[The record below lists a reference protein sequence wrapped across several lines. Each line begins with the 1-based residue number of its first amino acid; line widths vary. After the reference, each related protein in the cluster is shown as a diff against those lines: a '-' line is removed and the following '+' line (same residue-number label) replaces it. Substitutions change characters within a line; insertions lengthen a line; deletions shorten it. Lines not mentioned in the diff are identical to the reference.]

1 MTDTT
6 EQVRRWPVLLREP
19 LVHFIFA
26 ALAVFIAW
34 NLVASGRANEARTI
48 RVSSADLERLASIY
62 TAEAGSLPSGEDMV
76 AMVNDYVRD
85 EALAREAK
93 RLGLDE
99 GDTIVT
105 RRLAQKMTF
114 MVADLAREETPNDAV
129 LLEWYETH
137 ADRFTEPQKVTFRH
151 VFLSEDVRGASA
163 TSDAEAL
170 LGELNAGKD
179 WREAGDPFMLQ
190 RAYGDLPLREVVR
203 LFGGEFAQSIATT
216 PASVLWT
223 GPIRSALGVHLVQ
236 VSANAPPQL
245 PPFDD
250 VKDAVLAD
258 WQDQTRREENEKA
271 IQEIIARYKV
281 EVEGINAE

>member
-1 MTDTT
+1 M
-6 EQVRRWPVLLREP
+6 LLREP
-19 LVHFIFA
+19 LVHFILA

-34 NLVASGRANEARTI
+34 NVVASGRVDEARTI
-48 RVSSADLERLASIY
+48 RVSGADLERLASIY
-62 TAEAGSLPSGEDMV
+62 TAEAGTLPSGEDMV

-114 MVADLAREETPNDAV
+114 MVADLAREETPDDAV
-129 LLEWYETH
+129 LREWYETH
-137 ADRFTEPQKVTFRH
+137 ADRFTEPQRITFRH
-151 VFLSEDVRGASA
+151 VFFSEDARGASA
-163 TSDAEAL
+163 ASDAEAV
-170 LGELNAGKD
+170 LGELNTGKD

-190 RAYGDLPLREVVR
+190 RAYGDLPLREIVR
-203 LFGGEFAQSIATT
+203 LFGGDFAQTLAAT
-216 PASVLWT
+216 PASDMWT

-236 VSANAPPQL
+236 VSANEPPRLQ
-245 PPFDD
+245 PFED
-250 VKDAVLAD
+250 VKEAVLAD
-258 WQDQTRREENEKA
+258 WQDQTRRAANEQA
-271 IQEIIARYKV
+271 IQDIIARYKV

>member
-19 LVHFIFA
+19 LVHFILA

-34 NLVASGRANEARTI
+34 HFVSSGREEEARTI

-62 TAEAGSLPSGEDMV
+62 TAEAGALPSGEDMV

-114 MVADLAREETPNDAV
+114 MVADLTREETPDDAV
-129 LLEWYETH
+129 LRDWYETH
-137 ADRFTEPQKVTFRH
+137 ADRFTDPQMVTFRH
-151 VFLSEDVRGASA
+151 VFFSEDVRGAAA
-163 TSDAEAL
+163 TADARATLER
-170 LGELNAGKD
+170 LNTGND

-203 LFGGEFAQSIATT
+203 LFGGEFAQSLAAT
-216 PASVLWT
+216 PASDLWT
-223 GPIRSALGVHLVQ
+223 GPVRSALGVHLVQ
-236 VSANAPPQL
+236 VSANTPPQL
-245 PPFDD
+245 QPFDD
-250 VKDAVLAD
+250 AKDAVLAD
-258 WQDQTRREENEKA
+258 WQDETRREANETA
-271 IQEIIARYKV
+271 IQDIIARYNV

>member
-1 MTDTT
+1 LTDTT

-19 LVHFIFA
+19 LVHFILA

-34 NLVASGRANEARTI
+34 HFVSSGREEEARTI

-62 TAEAGSLPSGEDMV
+62 TAEAGALPSGEDMV

-114 MVADLAREETPNDAV
+114 MVADLTREETPDDAV
-129 LLEWYETH
+129 LRDWYETH
-137 ADRFTEPQKVTFRH
+137 ADRFTDPQMVTFRH
-151 VFLSEDVRGASA
+151 VFFSEDVRGAAA
-163 TSDAEAL
+163 TADARATLER
-170 LGELNAGKD
+170 LNTGND

-203 LFGGEFAQSIATT
+203 LFGGEFAQSLAAT
-216 PASVLWT
+216 PASDLWT
-223 GPIRSALGVHLVQ
+223 GPVRSALGVHLVQ
-236 VSANAPPQL
+236 VSANTPPQL
-245 PPFDD
+245 QPFDD
-250 VKDAVLAD
+250 AKDAVLAD
-258 WQDQTRREENEKA
+258 WQDETRREANETA
-271 IQEIIARYKV
+271 IQDIIARYNV

>member
-19 LVHFIFA
+19 LIHFIFA
-26 ALAVFIAW
+26 ALVVFIAW
-34 NLVASGRANEARTI
+34 NAVASGRDDEARTI

-62 TAEAGSLPSGEDMV
+62 TAEAGALPSGEDMV
-76 AMVNDYVRD
+76 AIVNDFVRD

-114 MVADLAREETPNDAV
+114 MVADLARDEIPSDAV
-129 LLEWYETH
+129 LREWYEAH

-151 VFLSEDVRGASA
+151 TFFSEDVRGAA
-163 TSDAEAL
+163 AAADAEAV
-170 LGELNAGKD
+170 LGKLNAGDD
-179 WREAGDPFMLQ
+179 WRAAGDPFMLQ
-190 RAYGDLPLREVVR
+190 RAYGDLPLREVTR
-203 LFGGEFAQSIATT
+203 LFGGEFAQSLAET
-216 PASVLWT
+216 PASDFWT
-223 GPIRSALGVHLVQ
+223 GPIRSALGLHLVQ
-236 VSANAPPQL
+236 VSANAPPRL

-258 WQDQTRREENEKA
+258 WQAETRREANEKA
-271 IQEIIARYKV
+271 IQEIISRYDV

>member
-1 MTDTT
+1 MTDKT
-6 EQVRRWPVLLREP
+6 EQRRRWPVLLREP
-19 LVHFIFA
+19 LVHFILA

-34 NLVASGRANEARTI
+34 NVVASGRVDEARTI
-48 RVSSADLERLASIY
+48 RVSGADLERLASIY
-62 TAEAGSLPSGEDMV
+62 TAEAGTLPSGEDMV

-114 MVADLAREETPNDAV
+114 MVADLAREETPDDAV
-129 LLEWYETH
+129 LREWYETH
-137 ADRFTEPQKVTFRH
+137 ADRFTEPQRITFRH
-151 VFLSEDVRGASA
+151 VFFSEDARGASA
-163 TSDAEAL
+163 ASDAEAV
-170 LGELNAGKD
+170 LGELNTGKD

-190 RAYGDLPLREVVR
+190 RAYGDLPLREIVR
-203 LFGGEFAQSIATT
+203 LFGGDFAQTLAAT
-216 PASVLWT
+216 PASDMWT

-236 VSANAPPQL
+236 VSANEPPRLQ
-245 PPFDD
+245 PFED
-250 VKDAVLAD
+250 VKEAVLAD
-258 WQDQTRREENEKA
+258 WQDQTRRAANEQA
-271 IQEIIARYKV
+271 IQDIIARYKV

>member
-6 EQVRRWPVLLREP
+6 EKVRRWPVLLREP
-19 LVHFIFA
+19 LVHFILA

-34 NLVASGRANEARTI
+34 NVVTSGRADEARTI

-62 TAEAGSLPSGEDMV
+62 TAEAGALPSGEDMV

-114 MVADLAREETPNDAV
+114 MVADLAREDTPDDAV
-129 LLEWYETH
+129 LREWYETH

-151 VFLSEDVRGASA
+151 VFFSEDVRGASA
-163 TSDAEAL
+163 TADAEAA
-170 LGELNAGKD
+170 LGKLNAGDD

-203 LFGGEFAQSIATT
+203 LFGGEFAQSLAAT
-216 PASVLWT
+216 PASGLWT

-236 VSANAPPQL
+236 VETNAPPQL
-245 PPFDD
+245 QPFED

-258 WQDQTRREENEKA
+258 WQDETRREANEKA
-271 IQEIIARYKV
+271 IQDIIARYKV
-281 EVEGINAE
+281 EVEGINAD

>member
-1 MTDTT
+1 MTDKT
-6 EQVRRWPVLLREP
+6 EQGRRWPVLLREP
-19 LVHFIFA
+19 LVHFILA
-26 ALAVFIAW
+26 ALVVFIAW
-34 NLVASGRANEARTI
+34 NIMASGRADEARTI

-114 MVADLAREETPNDAV
+114 MVADLAREESPDETV
-129 LLEWYETH
+129 LREWYETH

-151 VFLSEDVRGASA
+151 VFFSEDVRGASA
-163 TSDAEAL
+163 TGDAETVLA
-170 LGELNAGKD
+170 ELNAGKD

-203 LFGGEFAQSIATT
+203 LFGGEFAQSVAATS
-216 PASVLWT
+216 ASDLWT

-236 VSANAPPQL
+236 VSANTPPRL
-245 PPFDD
+245 EPFGDM
-250 VKDAVLAD
+250 KEAVLAD
-258 WQDQTRREENEKA
+258 WQDQTRREANETA
-271 IQEIIARYKV
+271 IQDIIARYKI

>member
-1 MTDTT
+1 MTNKT

-26 ALAVFIAW
+26 ALVVFFAW
-34 NLVASGRANEARTI
+34 HVLSSNRADEARTI
-48 RVSSADLERLASIY
+48 RVTNADLERLASIY
-62 TAEAGSLPSGEDMV
+62 AAEAGTLPSGEDMV

-114 MVADLAREETPNDAV
+114 MVADLAREETPDDAV
-129 LLEWYETH
+129 LRAWYETH
-137 ADRFTEPQKVTFRH
+137 ADRFTEPQKITFQQ
-151 VFLSEDVRGASA
+151 VFFSEDTRGAKA
-163 TSDAEAL
+163 TSDAEDM
-170 LGELNAGKD
+170 LGKLNAGGD

-203 LFGGEFAQSIATT
+203 LFGAEFAEAIAAT
-216 PASVLWT
+216 PASDVWT
-223 GPIRSALGVHLVQ
+223 GPVRSALGVHLVQ
-236 VSANAPPQL
+236 VSANTPPLLL
-245 PPFDD
+245 PFED

-258 WQDQTRREENEKA
+258 WQDETRREANEKA
-271 IQEIIARYKV
+271 IQDIIARYKV

>member
-1 MTDTT
+1 MTDNP

-19 LVHFIFA
+19 LVHFILA
-26 ALAVFIAW
+26 ALAVFIGW
-34 NLVASGRANEARTI
+34 HFVSSGRADEARTI

-62 TAEAGSLPSGEDMV
+62 TAESGSLPAGEDMV

-85 EALAREAK
+85 EALAREAR

-114 MVADLAREETPNDAV
+114 MVADLARTETPDDAV
-129 LLEWYETH
+129 LRDWYETH
-137 ADRFTEPQKVTFRH
+137 ADRFTEPQTITFRH
-151 VFLSEDVRGASA
+151 VFFSEDVRGKAA
-163 TSDAEAL
+163 AADAEAAL
-170 LGELNAGKD
+170 ESLNAGGD
-179 WREAGDPFMLQ
+179 WRDTGDPFMLQ

-203 LFGGEFAQSIATT
+203 LFGGEFAQTLAAT
-216 PASVLWT
+216 PASDLWT

-236 VSANAPPQL
+236 VSANAPPRL
-245 PPFDD
+245 PPFED
-250 VKDAVLAD
+250 VKAKVLAD
-258 WQDQTRREENEKA
+258 WQDETRREANEKA
-271 IQEIIARYKV
+271 IQDIIARYKV